1 MKKIM
6 TLVIAAAAI
15 CLASCGGKTNSNTA
29 ELDSLGTAEAVA
41 EEEAAPV
48 EQAGQVVAL
57 LQEQIKNADPEQ
69 IKAIGTQVAEKVAEF
84 LAKGDEAA
92 AKAYTETINN
102 FISENAEKLKA
113 IGASTTISEAL
124 SNVENL
130 PSSLLEAATSAA
142 NGVAAT
148 ATEQADAAQQA
159 VDAAKAAVEA
169 TPEAVKEA
177 AKEAAE
183 AAKAKGEEAAAAA
196 QQKAQEQANK
206 AIDDAAAAAKKKLGL

>member
-15 CLASCGGKTNSNTA
+15 SLASCGGKTNSNTA
-29 ELDSLGTAEAVA
+29 ELDSLTTETVA
-41 EEEAAPV
+41 EEEVAPA

-69 IKAIGTQVAEKVAEF
+69 IKAIGAQVAEKVAEF

-92 AKAYTETINN
+92 AKTYTETINK
-102 FISENAEKLKA
+102 FIAENAEKLKA

-142 NGVAAT
+142 NGVAVT
-148 ATEQADAAQQA
+148 ATEQAEAAQQA

-169 TPEAVKEA
+169 APEAVKEA
-177 AKEAAE
+177 AKEAVD

>member
-1 MKKIM
+1 E
-6 TLVIAAAAI
+6 T
-15 CLASCGGKTNSNTA
+15 
-29 ELDSLGTAEAVA
+29 VA
-41 EEEAAPV
+41 EEEVAPA

-69 IKAIGTQVAEKVAEF
+69 IKAIGAQVAEKVAEF

-92 AKAYTETINN
+92 AKTYTETINK
-102 FISENAEKLKA
+102 FIAENAEKLKA

-148 ATEQADAAQQA
+148 ATEQAEAAQQA

-169 TPEAVKEA
+169 APEAVKEA
-177 AKEAAE
+177 AKEAVD

>member
-15 CLASCGGKTNSNTA
+15 SLASCGGKTNSNTA
-29 ELDSLGTAEAVA
+29 ELDSLTTETVA
-41 EEEAAPV
+41 EEEVAPA

-69 IKAIGTQVAEKVAEF
+69 IKAIGAQVAEKVAEF

-92 AKAYTETINN
+92 AKTYTETINK
-102 FISENAEKLKA
+102 FIAENAEKLKA

-148 ATEQADAAQQA
+148 ATEQGEAAQQA

-169 TPEAVKEA
+169 APEAVKEA
-177 AKEAAE
+177 AKEAVD
-183 AAKAKGEEAAAAA
+183 AAKAKGEEAAVAA

>member
-15 CLASCGGKTNSNTA
+15 SLASCGGKTNSNTA
-29 ELDSLGTAEAVA
+29 ELDSLTTETVA
-41 EEEAAPV
+41 EEEVAPA

-69 IKAIGTQVAEKVAEF
+69 IKAIGAQVAEKVAEF

-92 AKAYTETINN
+92 AKTYTETINK
-102 FISENAEKLKA
+102 FIAENAEKLKA

-148 ATEQADAAQQA
+148 ATEQAEAAQQA
-159 VDAAKAAVEA
+159 VDAAKAAVDA
-169 TPEAVKEA
+169 APEAVKEA
-177 AKEAAE
+177 AKEAVD

>member
-15 CLASCGGKTNSNTA
+15 SLASCGGKTNSNTA
-29 ELDSLGTAEAVA
+29 ELDSLTTEAVA

-48 EQAGQVVAL
+48 EQASQVVAL

-69 IKAIGTQVAEKVAEF
+69 IKAIGQQIAEKVAEF
-84 LAKGDEAA
+84 IAKGDEAA
-92 AKAYTETINN
+92 AKVYTETISN

-113 IGASTTISEAL
+113 IGASATISEAL

-130 PSSLLEAATSAA
+130 PSSLLESVTSAA
-142 NGVAAT
+142 NGVAAS
-148 ATEQADAAQQA
+148 ATEQAAAAQQA

-169 TPEAVKEA
+169 TPEAAKEALKEA
-177 AKEAAE
+177 AD

-196 QQKAQEQANK
+196 QQKAQEKANQ

>member
-15 CLASCGGKTNSNTA
+15 SLASCGGKTNSNTA
-29 ELDSLGTAEAVA
+29 ELDSLTTETVA
-41 EEEAAPV
+41 EEEVAPA

-69 IKAIGTQVAEKVAEF
+69 IKAIGAQVAEKVAEF

-92 AKAYTETINN
+92 AKTYTETINK
-102 FISENAEKLKA
+102 FIAENAEKLKA

-148 ATEQADAAQQA
+148 ATEQTEAAQQA

-169 TPEAVKEA
+169 APEAVKEA
-177 AKEAAE
+177 AKEAVD

>member
-15 CLASCGGKTNSNTA
+15 SLTSCGGKTNSNTA
-29 ELDSLGTAEAVA
+29 ELDSLTTETVA
-41 EEEAAPV
+41 EEEVAPA

-69 IKAIGTQVAEKVAEF
+69 IKAIGAQVAEKVAEF

-92 AKAYTETINN
+92 AKTYTETINK
-102 FISENAEKLKA
+102 FIAENAEKLKA

-148 ATEQADAAQQA
+148 ATEQAEAAQQA

-169 TPEAVKEA
+169 APEAVKEA
-177 AKEAAE
+177 AKEAVD